1 MREENLKLAQQDIEE
16 ALKTVE
22 DLEKSIDTDAISKD
36 DIKEK
41 FVSLSDKL
49 QKLENIL
56 KTEGIL

>member
-36 DIKEK
+36 TIKEK

>member
-16 ALKTVE
+16 ALRTVE
-22 DLEKSIDTDAISKD
+22 DLEKGIDEDAISKD

>member
-36 DIKEK
+36 AIKEK